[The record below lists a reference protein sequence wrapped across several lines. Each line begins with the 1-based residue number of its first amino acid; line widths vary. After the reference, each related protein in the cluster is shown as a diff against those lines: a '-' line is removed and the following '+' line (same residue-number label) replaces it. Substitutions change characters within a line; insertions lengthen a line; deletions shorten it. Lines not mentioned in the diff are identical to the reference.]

1 MKSDLN
7 ALPYWSFLHIF
18 EGVKFLLALNRT
30 GKIRFSGTRKSVLLK
45 ATSGRYAPCNFVLA
59 VTLGGTRLPHRV
71 PCQASNEKDYGK
83 INVETNSCT
92 VVSTRRTSLTWR
104 Y

>member
-45 ATSGRYAPCNFVLA
+45 ATSGRYAPCNFVLP
-59 VTLGGTRLPHRV
+59 VRLEGTHVCLIVYLARH
-71 PCQASNEKDYGK
+71 QMKK
-83 INVETNSCT
+83 IME
-92 VVSTRRTSLTWR
+92 R
-104 Y
+104 